1 MSDYVRIMFIES
13 GILINAL
20 LLGVMISF
28 IVVTSPTVFKTLDE
42 EHSKNFLRF
51 IFPRLFNFCFLIS
64 TLMFLFFAL
73 AEFSFGMVVG
83 IAISISFLI
92 NTYFLTPRIN
102 KMRDLMLTGH
112 VESEKQFKK
121 LHFASVIL
129 YLLSILFIVSIFA
142 VYYYRL
148 FSL

>member
-1 MSDYVRIMFIES
+1 MFINS
-13 GILINAL
+13 GILLNAL

-83 IAISISFLI
+83 IAISTSFLI

-102 KMRDLMLTGH
+102 KMRDLMLKGQ

-121 LHFASVIL
+121 LHFASVLL
-129 YLLSILFIVSIFA
+129 YLLSMVFIVSIFI
-142 VYYYRL
+142 VYYSRL

>member
-1 MSDYVRIMFIES
+1 MFIES
-13 GILINAL
+13 GILLNAL

-28 IVVTSPTVFKTLDE
+28 IVVTSPTVFKTLDK

-64 TLMFLFFAL
+64 TLMFLLFAL

-129 YLLSILFIVSIFA
+129 YLLSMLFIGSIFV
-142 VYYYRL
+142 VYYSRL
-148 FSL
+148 FFL

>member
-1 MSDYVRIMFIES
+1 MFIES
-13 GILINAL
+13 GILLNAL

-28 IVVTSPTVFKTLDE
+28 IVVTSPTVFKTLDK

-64 TLMFLFFAL
+64 TLMFLLFAL

>member
-1 MSDYVRIMFIES
+1 MFIDA
-13 GILINAL
+13 GILLNAL

-64 TLMFLFFAL
+64 TLMFLLFAL
-73 AEFSFGMVVG
+73 AEFSFGMVAG

-102 KMRDLMLTGH
+102 KMRDLMFTGH

-121 LHFASVIL
+121 LHFASVLL
-129 YLLSILFIVSIFA
+129 YLSSMLFIVSIFV
-142 VYYYRL
+142 VYY
-148 FSL
+148 S

>member
-1 MSDYVRIMFIES
+1 MFIEA

-20 LLGVMISF
+20 LLGVMVSF

-73 AEFSFGMVVG
+73 AEFSFGMLVG
-83 IAISISFLI
+83 IVISLSFLI

-102 KMRDLMLTGH
+102 EMRDLMLTGQ

-121 LHFASVIL
+121 LHFVSVFL
-129 YLLSILFIVSIFA
+129 YLISMVFIASIFV
-142 VYYYRL
+142 VYYSR
-148 FSL
+148 

>member
-1 MSDYVRIMFIES
+1 MFLET

-42 EHSKNFLRF
+42 EHSKKFLRF

-73 AEFSFGMVVG
+73 AEFSFGMVVA

-102 KMRDLMLTGH
+102 KMRDLMLTGD
-112 VESEKQFKK
+112 VDPEKQFKK
-121 LHFASVIL
+121 LHFASVLL
-129 YLLSILFIVSIFA
+129 YLASMISVVSIFIF
-142 VYYYRL
+142 YYTR
-148 FSL
+148 

>member
-1 MSDYVRIMFIES
+1 MFIES
-13 GILINAL
+13 GILLNAL

-28 IVVTSPTVFKTLDE
+28 IVVTSPTVFKTLDK

-64 TLMFLFFAL
+64 TLMFLLFAL

-129 YLLSILFIVSIFA
+129 YLLSMVFIVSIFV
-142 VYYYRL
+142 VYYSRL
-148 FSL
+148 FFL

>member
-1 MSDYVRIMFIES
+1 MFVET
-13 GILINAL
+13 GILVNAL

-42 EHSKNFLRF
+42 EHSKKFLRF

-73 AEFSFGMVVG
+73 AEFSFGMVVA

-112 VESEKQFKK
+112 VGSEKQFKK
-121 LHFASVIL
+121 LHFASVLL
-129 YLLSILFIVSIFA
+129 YLASMISIVSIF
-142 VYYYRL
+142 VFYYTI
-148 FSL
+148 